1 MHLSSLLRFIWQ
13 RVQITSNSKK
23 RMFWCHWQCWS
34 QRGIVYIC
42 ICFCIC
48 TMYIEILIHSSEK
61 TGLRSTFWPRE
72 TLQNLLCLWK
82 KKTQAVFFV
91 FHLEQLWVLPLWMRW
106 SMSTNFSQLV
116 PECRTLDSE
125 YIFYFCNKC
134 VVVSSTMRIL
144 LRLTTIKLL
153 HRSIFQS

>member
-61 TGLRSTFWPRE
+61 TGLRSTVWPRE
-72 TLQNLLCLWK
+72 TLQNLLCLCK
-82 KKTQAVFFV
+82 KKTTVVFSF
-91 FHLEQLWVLPLWMRW
+91 FISSKFEFYLYECPGLCWHRPGHSLRQNSKLEMKKKNYC
-106 SMSTNFSQLV
+106 NFLF
-116 PECRTLDSE
+116 R
-125 YIFYFCNKC
+125 
-134 VVVSSTMRIL
+134 
-144 LRLTTIKLL
+144 
-153 HRSIFQS
+153 